1 VTVLNLVIKEQNMPS
16 NSLWLYR
23 KESLLTALVEWI
35 PRAPGI
41 VLRNRLYRSL
51 FAKLGSSVRIQP
63 GVEFVQPRHIEI
75 GNHVTINRGVYLSS
89 AATNKTQ
96 VGNNRVCL
104 EEGVNLEFGVQI
116 KTFGNDCQIY
126 LRKQVI
132 LDRGVDL
139 RALERGYIE
148 IGSATY
154 IGPYTCLAGPGPI
167 VIGKN
172 CLIGSHSGIY
182 GNNHNFGDRQQPI
195 AEQGITCK
203 GIAIEDDCWLGSGVR
218 VLDGVTI
225 GKGSVIGAGAV
236 VTKDIPPYSVA
247 VGVPAKVISQ
257 RHEPDSQNHEENG
270 LEFDGSANRLLSEV
284 SHPT

>member
-1 VTVLNLVIKEQNMPS
+1 MLNPVYKEQKTQP

-23 KESLLTALVEWI
+23 KESILTALVEWI

-41 VLRNRLYRSL
+41 VLRNWLYRYL
-51 FAKLGSSVRIQP
+51 FAKIGSSVRIQS
-63 GVEFVQPRHIEI
+63 GVEFVQPRYIEI
-75 GNHVTINRGVYLSS
+75 GNNVIIKRGVYLSS

-96 VGNNRVCL
+96 VGNNSVCL
-104 EEGVNLEFGVQI
+104 EDQVNLGFGVLI
-116 KTFGNDCQIY
+116 NTFGKDSQIY

-132 LDRGVDL
+132 LDRGVDI
-139 RALERGYIE
+139 RALDQGHIE
-148 IGSATY
+148 IGESTY

-167 VIGKN
+167 KIGKS

-182 GNNHNFGDRQQPI
+182 GNNHNFTDPQQKI

-203 GIAIEDDCWLGSGVR
+203 GITIGDDCWLGTSVK
-218 VLDGVTI
+218 VIDGVTI
-225 GKGSVIGAGAV
+225 GQGSVIGAGAV

-257 RHEPDSQNHEENG
+257 RKELMAQNHE
-270 LEFDGSANRLLSEV
+270 L
-284 SHPT
+284 

>member
-1 VTVLNLVIKEQNMPS
+1 MTNLAIAKPSTQS
-16 NSLWLYR
+16 NSPWLYR
-23 KESLLTALVEWI
+23 KESLITAFVEWI

-41 VLRNRLYRSL
+41 LLRNWVYPSL
-51 FAKLGSSVRIQP
+51 FAKFGSSVRIQP

-75 GNHVTINRGVYLSS
+75 GNNVKIDRGVYLSS

-104 EEGVNLEFGVQI
+104 EERVNLKFGVQI
-116 KTFGNDCQIY
+116 DTFGNNSQIY

-139 RALERGYIE
+139 RALDKGYIE
-148 IGSATY
+148 IGEATY
-154 IGPYTCLAGPGPI
+154 IGPYTCMAGPGRI
-167 VIGKN
+167 VIGRG

-182 GNNHNFGDRQQPI
+182 GNNHNFADPTRQI
-195 AEQGITCK
+195 AQQGITCK
-203 GIAIEDDCWLGSGVR
+203 GIVIEDDCWLGSGVR

-257 RHEPDSQNHEENG
+257 RQQPH
-270 LEFDGSANRLLSEV
+270 SA
-284 SHPT
+284 